1 VFELKSISKK
11 LCAIS
16 GLNHGRETA
25 CFAAALFMGQWRAM
39 PVATA
44 LIHPRSTHFADIR
57 FDLSRAPRLGNNH
70 PVRTLPETASGTPSL
85 AVRL

>member
-1 VFELKSISKK
+1 
-11 LCAIS
+11 
-16 GLNHGRETA
+16 
-25 CFAAALFMGQWRAM
+25 MPRAM
-39 PVATA
+39 PVATE
-44 LIHPRSTHFADIR
+44 LIYPRSTHFADIR

>member
-1 VFELKSISKK
+1 VFRSGALRWGK
-11 LCAIS
+11 L
-16 GLNHGRETA
+16 
-25 CFAAALFMGQWRAM
+25 RAM

-70 PVRTLPETASGTPSL
+70 PVRTLPETASGTPRVG
-85 AVRL
+85 VRL